1 MPTNILYY
9 LNGPSLSSSTAVFL
23 DAALQTCAPNGFYY
37 DGLVVR
43 EQVDCVLRPVQ
54 NCPSCG
60 PTCGTNIVKS
70 NTNGV
75 YYINAN
81 VGAGI
86 GAVAVT
92 FQPGLIPSG
101 IQATYNS
108 VIYNKFN
115 SPTYGILQGTANLP
129 TFMGKTSADCGIVA
143 GSPYTL
149 QRYDYIL
156 DTFVDSGT
164 TELTTVVSGQMQ
176 LTADIPGICTMIIP
190 KTDSTV
196 TNVTVKIL
204 SICTLD
210 NINITVGC
218 PTPLP
223 WFASTSKL
231 SDIEPDYCNEAV
243 PSYFYFSYP
252 INGSAGLIAVGDY
265 VYSDINGASPLANGH
280 YRNDLGTSKQIY
292 VVTNGIVTSITPC
305 P

>member
-1 MPTNILYY
+1 MPNILYY
-9 LNGPSLSSSTAVFL
+9 LNGPSLSSSTAIFT
-23 DAALQTCAPNGFYY
+23 DAALQTCAPDGYYY

-43 EQVDCVLRPVQ
+43 QQTSCVLGPVQ
-54 NCPSCG
+54 SCPSCG
-60 PTCGTNIVKS
+60 PTCGTNIIKS

-75 YYINAN
+75 YYINVN
-81 VGAGI
+81 VGAGT
-86 GAVAVT
+86 GAVAVI
-92 FQPGLIPSG
+92 FQPGLIPTG

-115 SPTYGILQGTANLP
+115 SPTYGLLQGDPNLP
-129 TFMGKTSADCGIVA
+129 TFMGTTANDCGIVA

-156 DTFVDSGT
+156 DAFVDSGT
-164 TELTTVVSGQMQ
+164 TELESVVAGQIQTTVGV
-176 LTADIPGICTMIIP
+176 PGSCVMIIP
-190 KTDSTV
+190 KTISTEQ
-196 TNVTVKIL
+196 TVTVKIL

-223 WFASTSKL
+223 WYNSTAR
-231 SDIEPDYCNEAV
+231 ITGVEPDYCNDPEDE
-243 PSYFYFSYP
+243 YFYFSYP

-265 VYSDINGASPLANGH
+265 VYTDINGASPLTDGW
-280 YRNDLGTSKQIY
+280 YRNNLGASKQIY
-292 VVTNGIVTSITPC
+292 HVTDGIIDTITAC